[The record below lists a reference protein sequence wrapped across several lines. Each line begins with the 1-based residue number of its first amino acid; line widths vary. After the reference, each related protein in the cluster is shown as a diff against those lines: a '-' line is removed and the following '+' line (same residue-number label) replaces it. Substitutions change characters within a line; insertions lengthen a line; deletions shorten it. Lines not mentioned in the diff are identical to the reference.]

1 MNASQVDKWEIVIIS
16 ILEVLLVLARNSRK
30 IRKQMAKPI
39 KKTKVPASIT
49 PKVAELSERKGKAP
63 TMLPTY
69 IARPPIL
76 GIGLV

>member
-39 KKTKVPASIT
+39 KKTKT
-49 PKVAELSERKGKAP
+49 ESE
-63 TMLPTY
+63 TNTSTE
-69 IARPPIL
+69 
-76 GIGLV
+76 